1 MDNINLQP
9 TPPEP
14 NPEPAETPSA
24 ETIFIRGFLGKIS
37 SILREDADAKKRLT
51 GHARLVAELLDST
64 GKVFLWKSEYEAFA
78 AWQKKADELQ
88 QVHLAHTNTEADAAF
103 FKQQAS
109 LHEKASEPGFDHSS
123 ILSRDAW
130 REKFQAIRLSAFAA
144 QEKLFRENFPLAKK
158 LSARVAEILLEEL
171 PALEESERQ
180 RFARYGLPNT
190 SPIPAAVRAAAK
202 FVTDRTTSNQGT
214 GSPREILPWLLL

>member
-1 MDNINLQP
+1 MSDEILNQ

-14 NPEPAETPSA
+14 SPAENPSP
-24 ETIFIRGFLGKIS
+24 ETVFLRGFLGKIS
-37 SILREDADAKKRLT
+37 SFLREDADAKKRLT
-51 GHARLVAELLDST
+51 GSARLVAELLDST
-64 GKVFLWKSEYEAFA
+64 GKVFLWKSEHEAFA

-88 QVHLAHTNTEADAAF
+88 QVHLAHTNTQADSAF
-103 FKQQAS
+103 FDQQKN
-109 LHEKASEPGFDHSS
+109 LHSAVAQAGFNHSS
-123 ILSRDAW
+123 ILSRDEYRA
-130 REKFQAIRLSAFAA
+130 RFQSVRQSAFAA

-180 RFARYGLPNT
+180 RFASYGLPNT

>member
-1 MDNINLQP
+1 MSENLNQ
-9 TPPEP
+9 TEPEAS
-14 NPEPAETPSA
+14 PAETPSA

-51 GHARLVAELLDST
+51 GSARLVAELLDST
-64 GKVFLWKSEYEAFA
+64 GKVFLWKSEFEAFS
-78 AWQKKADELQ
+78 AWQQKADELQ
-88 QVHLAHTNTEADAAF
+88 KIHLSHGNDKADQAF
-103 FKQQAS
+103 FKQMAS
-109 LHEKASEPGFDHSS
+109 LHEKASDPGFNHSS
-123 ILSRDAW
+123 ILSRDEYRA
-130 REKFQAIRLSAFAA
+130 RFQSVRQSAFAA

-180 RFARYGLPNT
+180 RYGSYGLPNT